1 MKTAMVSIS
10 EEDYKKLTENVS
22 ISRYEYERMRET
34 IELMRDKEALA
45 DIVESTEQIKQGK
58 FKTIEQLQ
66 KELQLDDEI

>member
-1 MKTAMVSIS
+1 MKTAMVSIP

-45 DIVESTEQIKQGK
+45 DIVESERANQAG
-58 FKTIEQLQ
+58 
-66 KELQLDDEI
+66 